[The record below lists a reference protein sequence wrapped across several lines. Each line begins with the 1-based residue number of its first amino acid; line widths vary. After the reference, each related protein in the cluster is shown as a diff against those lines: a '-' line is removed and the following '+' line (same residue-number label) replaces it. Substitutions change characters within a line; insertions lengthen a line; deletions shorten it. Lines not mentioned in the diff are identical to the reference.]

1 MHLSELKQKSIKDLA
16 SLASEHDIDGASS
29 MRRQDLVFA
38 LLRSQAD
45 QGGPIVAEGVLEIL
59 PDGFGFLRAAD
70 NNYLPGPEDVYV
82 SPSQIRRFNLHT
94 GDAVGGQVRPPKESE
109 RYFALLR
116 VESVNTGEPEGQRT
130 KRQFEELT
138 ATYPDEAFH
147 LAGDGLSSK
156 IIDALC
162 PIGKGQRCLVASPPR
177 SGRTSLL
184 QEIATAIEANHT
196 DVDVLVLLV
205 DERPEDVTEMKR
217 AVKGQVIS
225 STFDEPPSR
234 HIQIAEIVVEKA
246 KRMAETGRDV
256 VLLIDSLSSLARA
269 YTDVD
274 PTATHKA
281 RRAFG
286 AARNLEEG
294 GSLTI
299 IATALVDSGSPA
311 DEAAF
316 DQLRGTANCEI
327 RLDAGLRDQQVFPC
341 VDVRRSITHK
351 QERLL
356 DGAALDLAKDL
367 RIAVADLGPADALD
381 AVIARL

>member
-16 SLASEHDIDGASS
+16 SLASDHHIDGAGA
-29 MRRQDLVFA
+29 MRRQELVFA

-45 QGGPIVAEGVLEIL
+45 QGGHIVAAGVLEIL
-59 PDGFGFLRAAD
+59 PDGFRFLRAAD

-82 SPSQIRRFNLHT
+82 SPSQIRRFGLHT
-94 GDAVGGQVRPPKESE
+94 GDTVSGQVRPPKESE

-116 VESVNTGEPEGQRT
+116 VEHVNGAEPEGQRT
-130 KRQFEELT
+130 KRPFEELT
-138 ATYPDEAFH
+138 ATYPNEVFH
-147 LAGDGLSSK
+147 LAGDGVSSK

-177 SGRTSLL
+177 AGRTSLL
-184 QEIATAIEANHT
+184 QEIAQAIEANHA

-217 AVKGQVIS
+217 AIKSEVIS
-225 STFDEPPSR
+225 STFDEPPAR
-234 HIQIAEIVVEKA
+234 HIQVAEIVVEKA

-256 VLLIDSLSSLARA
+256 VLLIDSISSMARA

-274 PTATHKA
+274 PTATHEAK
-281 RRAFG
+281 RAFG
-286 AARNLEEG
+286 AARKLEEG

-299 IATALVDSGSPA
+299 IATALVESGSPA

-327 RLDAGLRDQQVFPC
+327 RLDAGLRDQQVYPC

-356 DGAALDLAKDL
+356 DRAALDRAKAL
-367 RIAVADLGPADALD
+367 RAAVADLDTADALN